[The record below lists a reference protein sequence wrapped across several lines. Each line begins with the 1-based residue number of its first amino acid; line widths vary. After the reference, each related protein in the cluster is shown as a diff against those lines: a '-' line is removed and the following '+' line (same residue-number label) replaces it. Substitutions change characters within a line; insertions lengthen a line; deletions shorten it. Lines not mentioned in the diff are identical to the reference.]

1 MSDYATM
8 EEAEGSAKS
17 LMDAG
22 TVIEAHVCRTA
33 TGAPAVR
40 ILRPMSATDFAEGM
54 NKSGAWVTVTA
65 EADA

>member
-1 MSDYATM
+1 MADYVT
-8 EEAEGSAKS
+8 EKEAENSGKS
-17 LMDAG
+17 LMAAG

-40 ILRPMSATDFAEGM
+40 ILRPMSATGFAEAM